1 MPNPRH
7 SEPAYRSF
15 EGKFLIFLKNME
27 TIVHRDQKIG
37 LALGVLLIG
46 AVAAF
51 FFRNERSTMDGVPV
65 ISDVVEL
72 DAVIAEK
79 SFRPYLGMQAA
90 LQTGLWPV
98 PSMIP
103 SSFHR

>member
-1 MPNPRH
+1 M
-7 SEPAYRSF
+7 
-15 EGKFLIFLKNME
+15 
-27 TIVHRDQKIG
+27 HRDQKIG

-79 SFRPYLGMQAA
+79 ASGLTWGIPAA
-90 LQTGLWPV
+90 LQTGLLPV

>member
-1 MPNPRH
+1 M
-7 SEPAYRSF
+7 
-15 EGKFLIFLKNME
+15 
-27 TIVHRDQKIG
+27 HRDQKIG

-79 SFRPYLGMQAA
+79 KLQALPGGFQPLFRPDCC
-90 LQTGLWPV
+90 
-98 PSMIP
+98 PS
-103 SSFHR
+103 RQ